1 MAEIKNTQSKDFW
14 IRHLKEWQRSGL
26 SQAEYCRRNNLS
38 KSSFQWHK
46 GRSVKRSREHF
57 VPVKVRNNEVGVT
70 IAVGSSIRVELL
82 REFSGEELSRLIRDL
97 RSFQ

>member
-1 MAEIKNTQSKDFW
+1 MAELRNMQSKDSW

-26 SQAEYCRRNNLS
+26 SQAEYCRRNDLS

-46 GRSVKRSREHF
+46 SRQKKGGGGF
-57 VPVKVRNNEVGVT
+57 VPVNVQNNNAGVT